1 MSPRQL
7 VQAQMA
13 GRQGKGGLGS
23 CRVGGDKE
31 RRRGTMRKGVRAYG
45 GKETAPIPLLSVR
58 PFPCPYPYPRPPVLI
73 IGLQA
78 AALT

>member
-1 MSPRQL
+1 
-7 VQAQMA
+7 
-13 GRQGKGGLGS
+13 
-23 CRVGGDKE
+23 
-31 RRRGTMRKGVRAYG
+31 MRKGVRAYG